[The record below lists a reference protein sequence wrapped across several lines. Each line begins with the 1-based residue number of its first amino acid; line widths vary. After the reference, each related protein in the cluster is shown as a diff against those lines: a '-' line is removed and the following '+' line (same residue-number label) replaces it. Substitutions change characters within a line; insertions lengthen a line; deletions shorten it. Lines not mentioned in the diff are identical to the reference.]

1 MPTKRGASEDVYG
14 AASRD
19 PRDQVKAPLL
29 EPQPAAV
36 THMTPRLP
44 RPSRGHRH
52 TADSVPPPEG
62 FRPVSGGQ
70 RGRSRGRTGHLRRAR
85 TSTDQRRRDRPWG
98 ASPEVTEPP

>member
-1 MPTKRGASEDVYG
+1 MPAKRGAAEGVY
-14 AASRD
+14 AVAPPD
-19 PRDQVKAPLL
+19 PRDRVKARLL

-36 THMTPRLP
+36 LQRTPRPP

-62 FRPVSGGQ
+62 FRPVSGDQ
-70 RGRSRGRTGHLRRAR
+70 RGRSSGRTGHLRRAR
-85 TSTDQRRRDRPWG
+85 TSADLRRRDRPWG

>member
-1 MPTKRGASEDVYG
+1 MQAKRGTAEGVY
-14 AASRD
+14 AAAPRG
-19 PRDQVKAPLL
+19 PRDRVKAPLL

-36 THMTPRLP
+36 THMTPRPP

-52 TADSVPPPEG
+52 TADSVPPPEV

-70 RGRSRGRTGHLRRAR
+70 RGRSSGRTGHLRRAR
-85 TSTDQRRRDRPWG
+85 TSADLRRRDRPWG

>member
-14 AASRD
+14 AASPD
-19 PRDQVKAPLL
+19 PRDKVKATLL

-36 THMTPRLP
+36 TQMTSRLP
-44 RPSRGHRH
+44 RPSRDHRH
-52 TADSVPPPEG
+52 TADSVPPPEA

-85 TSTDQRRRDRPWG
+85 TSADLRRRDRLSG
-98 ASPEVTEPP
+98 ASPKATESP